1 VDRFE
6 TERNVQFRRVA
17 IGTGGESIGFG
28 RALHVESLVRS
39 LVVELLEKIVEL
51 GLLFGTLHKP
61 VGIVQVNYRRKSA
74 VG

>member
-1 VDRFE
+1 
-6 TERNVQFRRVA
+6 
-17 IGTGGESIGFG
+17 
-28 RALHVESLVRS
+28 LVRA